1 MKILL
6 ITFIISIISLNANA
20 YYNNNRSNGNHYYN
34 NYMKELERKN
44 EQRSRDI
51 QNSSRDA
58 FNRRFDRSYY

>member
-6 ITFIISIISLNANA
+6 ITSIISIISLNANA
-20 YYNNNRSNGNHYYN
+20 YYNNNRSNGNDFHN